1 VKTSTK
7 PDATDTNVIAPNS
20 KTLPWEGDSKA
31 MSYLEAV
38 ATRPR
43 QCMNAMMVD
52 VVKTSK
58 DSGDSGGSTNHK
70 NANSQTTSQGNL
82 DEGRNIPLGP
92 SAVHGPADTLL
103 TVGSGPE
110 SHLELM

>member
-7 PDATDTNVIAPNS
+7 PDVTDTNFIAPNS

-92 SAVHGPADTLL
+92 
-103 TVGSGPE
+103 
-110 SHLELM
+110 